1 MRLLVGVGADVDQ
14 HLVPAVAQTRVHRGG
29 SHPNNP
35 NDSSHL
41 ALKPLPLRAQPSQ

>member
-29 SHPNNP
+29 GHTQTTPMILLTL
-35 NDSSHL
+35 H
-41 ALKPLPLRAQPSQ
+41 